1 MQVAADCNTKWDFPP
16 RWAQFLTTEYGDLR
30 SSDSTS
36 LRAHA
41 MGRNVGRDPRC
52 ATGPPQQSLFR
63 ADKPLVRRL
72 QHIENGKLR
81 QREEGTQAFWG
92 INSISAF
99 PLLVRTH
106 EDIAVPARSSA
117 CLLASSALTLRLS
130 PGTSTLIATL
140 LVGGRHAGWTV
151 LLRLR
156 CRKPVVRRRWL
167 RAVVSGA
174 RLRDPRPS
182 LHQKAA
188 RAVRG
193 EPQVWARPQL
203 RVVVAKALQQGAGLI
218 SNSKTKPTTQVN
230 KK

>member
-1 MQVAADCNTKWDFPP
+1 METQEAAIPLHCGHTPWVEMREEIHGAQLAHRGKPSLGPINRWCDFC
-16 RWAQFLTTEYGDLR
+16 
-30 SSDSTS
+30 STS
-36 LRAHA
+36 RRAR
-41 MGRNVGRDPRC
+41 M
-52 ATGPPQQSLFR
+52 
-63 ADKPLVRRL
+63 
-72 QHIENGKLR
+72 GKLR

-92 INSISAF
+92 INSINAF

-140 LVGGRHAGWTV
+140 LVGGRHADWTV

-167 RAVVSGA
+167 RAVVSGT

-218 SNSKTKPTTQVN
+218 SNSKAKPTTQVN
-230 KK
+230 K